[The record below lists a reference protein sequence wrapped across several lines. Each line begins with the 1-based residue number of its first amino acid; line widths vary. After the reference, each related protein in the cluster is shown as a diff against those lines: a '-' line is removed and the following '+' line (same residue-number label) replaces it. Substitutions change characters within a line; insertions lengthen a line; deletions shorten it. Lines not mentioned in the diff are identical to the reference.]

1 MEKDAKSHAFDAC
14 RLQMG
19 LSRSRL
25 RELGLSRLVNRGYG
39 RRRTNRQDAI
49 VTPDRQTA
57 IAARAH
63 QIWEEVGHPHG
74 QDVQHWQQA
83 EREHDEVE
91 ARAAAVEQFTN
102 EAVEIVPAKATR
114 KRVAKVV
121 GDEGEVPV
129 APVRKVRTIRK
140 APVSTP
146 LN

>member
-83 EREHDEVE
+83 EREHDEAE
-91 ARAAAVEQFTN
+91 ARTAAVEQFN
-102 EAVEIVPAKATR
+102 AEQVEAAPAKVPK
-114 KRVAKVV
+114 KRAAKVV
-121 GDEGEVPV
+121 GALNDVSV
-129 APVRKVRTIRK
+129 APVRKPGRRQ
-140 APVSTP
+140 
-146 LN
+146 